1 MSGFSSFKESKLLFE
16 NWRRHVNEALSPE
29 EQEAVDAVKD
39 LDSEGEAKVTSALS
53 GKEEDP
59 MSLTEDGHTDVASAV
74 RKMKVACENAEEL
87 LQALAQMPQE
97 GDLPSWWMSKA
108 TLAANYLSKMRD
120 FLLHSP
126 DVRQQVMEGEKTK
139 VSKAGQ
145 KRVSAKIGHLVGKE
159 KMKPDQAAAIAYS
172 MEKEG
177 KLD

>member
-16 NWRRHVNEALSPE
+16 NWRRHVNEKVTPKVAQELGDFSQMSDE
-29 EQEAVDAVKD
+29 EQQAFMNA
-39 LDSEGEAKVTSALS
+39 TMP
-53 GKEEDP
+53 KEEDS
-59 MSLTEDGHTDVASAV
+59 MTLKEDGHTDVSSAV

-97 GDLPSWWMSKA
+97 SDLPSWWMSKA

-177 KLD
+177 K